1 MEKLVDL
8 QGTQQ
13 KSINI
18 SHNPSRDGVF
28 MAPTTQVVYCLPA
41 KLPQTS
47 PHVIDDSVEM
57 KKESSE
63 ATSAAKKKVKLI
75 FSLLSF
81 ICYMNKAGLWVD

>member
-1 MEKLVDL
+1 
-8 QGTQQ
+8 
-13 KSINI
+13 
-18 SHNPSRDGVF
+18 

-63 ATSAAKKKVKLI
+63 ATSAAKEKSQTD
-75 FSLLSF
+75 FQSL
-81 ICYMNKAGLWVD
+81 AT

>member
-1 MEKLVDL
+1 MVVKLVDL

-57 KKESSE
+57 KKESSK
-63 ATSAAKKKVKLI
+63 ATSAAKEKSQTD
-75 FSLLSF
+75 FQSL
-81 ICYMNKAGLWVD
+81 AT

>member
-1 MEKLVDL
+1 
-8 QGTQQ
+8 
-13 KSINI
+13 
-18 SHNPSRDGVF
+18 

-63 ATSAAKKKVKLI
+63 ATSAAKEKNQTDFQSLVFYMLHEKSWIWLI
-75 FSLLSF
+75 RLLSLY
-81 ICYMNKAGLWVD
+81 IEENHL